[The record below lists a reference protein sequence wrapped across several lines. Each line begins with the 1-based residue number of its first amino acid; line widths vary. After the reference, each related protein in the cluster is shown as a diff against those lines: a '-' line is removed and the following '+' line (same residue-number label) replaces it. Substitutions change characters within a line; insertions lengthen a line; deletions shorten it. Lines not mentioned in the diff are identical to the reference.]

1 MKRTARGLLIAQK
14 VIGIILI
21 VLFAI
26 LPVAFVIAGPIM
38 MVQGDFN
45 GSEDELALATAG
57 LTLLIEGIVFAI
69 VVLPLAVVSRVL
81 NGIAIRTLNNAKSRD
96 EARKGAICSIVSGAL
111 MGVFGIP
118 AGVIMLVMNDAHY
131 E

>member
-1 MKRTARGLLIAQK
+1 MKRTARGFLIAQK

-21 VLFAI
+21 VVFAI
-26 LPVAFVIAGPIM
+26 LPVVFVIAGPIM
-38 MVQGDFN
+38 MVQGNFN
-45 GSEDELALATAG
+45 GSEDEIALATAG
-57 LTLLIEGIVFAI
+57 LTLLVDGIVFAL

-81 NGIAIRTLNNAKSRD
+81 NEIAIRTLNNAKSRD
-96 EARKGAICSIVSGAL
+96 EARKGAVCSIVSGAL

-118 AGVIMLVMNDAHY
+118 AGVLMLVMNDSHY